1 MRRKKRGRTG
11 QAIGMK
17 RGGQRCTR
25 IQARVDRSVGALL
38 AEHLAEETE
47 LLKVSPFS
55 MDRQWR
61 PKKKK
66 KKKDRE
72 EKKIES
78 WELFFKAAE

>member
-25 IQARVDRSVGALL
+25 IQARVDRSVDALL

-66 KKKDRE
+66 KRIGKK
-72 EKKIES
+72 KKIES